1 MRSIRGTRAAC
12 EGRARRRSGNA
23 MATTRNAG
31 VPARVATGREMLRFA
46 RRPGHLCSGAL
57 AGGPSEEA
65 ASQHVCVNVIHAL
78 STVVARVQDGPEA
91 ALGDAFRAR
100 HITSQQ

>member
-1 MRSIRGTRAAC
+1 
-12 EGRARRRSGNA
+12 
-23 MATTRNAG
+23 MATTSNAG
-31 VPARVATGREMLRFA
+31 VPARVASGSRDSSAA
-46 RRPGHLCSGAL
+46 RRPAHLCSGAL
-57 AGGPSEEA
+57 AGGPSEVA